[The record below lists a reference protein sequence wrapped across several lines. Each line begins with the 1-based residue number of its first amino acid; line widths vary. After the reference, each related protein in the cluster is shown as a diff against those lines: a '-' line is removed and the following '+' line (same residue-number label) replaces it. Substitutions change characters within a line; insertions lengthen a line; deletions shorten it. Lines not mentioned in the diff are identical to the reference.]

1 VIELRDVPAE
11 SLPARQ
17 ADATERLVARRVA
30 TRFVDPEDARAEAG
44 RAMERLATTSTF
56 LDVADQDGVHGWL
69 WLGDEGEEL
78 MVHDLVLD
86 EPGRAAELLPL
97 LLERARDRGARMLS
111 VGVAEDDAAR
121 AALGA
126 QPGFT
131 VRATNMVL
139 DLDQAPPDPAPL
151 TLDPMTAEEF
161 DGWVGGQVEG
171 YAVELA
177 ATGMSEESAR
187 ERSRTQMAEL
197 IPDGVASPGMEFFFA
212 RVDGEVVGSLWLNSD
227 QTMAFVYDIEVDAS
241 QRRRG
246 YGAAIMNAAARYCR
260 EQGHPYLGLN
270 VFGHNLNARALY
282 DKLGYRVTFDYLA
295 LDLPDAG

>member
-1 VIELRDVPAE
+1 MIELRDVPAE
-11 SLPARQ
+11 SLPARE
-17 ADATERLVARRVA
+17 ATAAERFVARRVA

-44 RAMERLATTSTF
+44 RAMERLAPTSAF
-56 LDVADQDGVHGWL
+56 LDVVDGQDVLGWT

-78 MVHDLVLD
+78 AIYDLVLD
-86 EPGRAAELLPL
+86 APERAPELLPL
-97 LLERARDRGARMLS
+97 LVERARDHGARMVSL
-111 VGVAEDDAAR
+111 GVVERDDAR
-121 AALGA
+121 AVLGA

-131 VRATNMVL
+131 LRATNMVL
-139 DLDQAPPDPAPL
+139 DLDGPVADPAPV

-197 IPDGVASPGMEFFFA
+197 IPDGFATAGMEFFMA
-212 RVDGEVVGSLWLNSD
+212 RVDGEVVGSLWLNTD
-227 QTMAFVYDIEVDAS
+227 QRMAFVYDIEVDAA

-246 YGAAIMNAAARYCR
+246 YGAAIMNAAARHCR
-260 EQGHPYLGLN
+260 DTGHPYLGLN
-270 VFGHNLNARALY
+270 VFGHNPNARALY
-282 DKLGYRVTFDYLA
+282 DKLGYRVTLDYLS